1 MRFDD
6 ENSPAKPYSFIGG
19 LSVSLTY
26 GLPVQRRRDHLVLDA
41 EHMFNQIA
49 LAAAPGRYLVN
60 IIPSL
65 RYIPEWMPGAEFQR
79 VGREVREN
87 FHQVM
92 EESYQATLKEVVR
105 PPLL

>member
-1 MRFDD
+1 
-6 ENSPAKPYSFIGG
+6 
-19 LSVSLTY
+19 
-26 GLPVQRRRDHLVLDA
+26 
-41 EHMFNQIA
+41 
-49 LAAAPGRYLVN
+49 
-60 IIPSL
+60 
-65 RYIPEWMPGAEFQR
+65 MPGAEFQR